1 MNPSPESAWIGNY
14 SYFRARTS
22 PGKVALTDL
31 DDGRSF
37 TYRQLDERSNRLAS
51 FLRDEWG
58 IGRGDRFAFLS
69 RNRVELVDALF
80 AAGKLGAILVPYNVR
95 LSVDELAALVADE
108 GPRAL
113 FYEECFEQ
121 TVAQLRGKA
130 NIERYLRLGERR
142 GSPADEYAA
151 VESRPRAEPV
161 SCPGLSEDD
170 IFMLIHTGG
179 TTGIPKAAMLSHRC
193 VLFNALSE
201 IVTWRLTDADSSHI
215 LLPLFH
221 TGGWNLLTIPLLV
234 AGGRVILNRQFDPK
248 QSIEVIQRERT
259 TTVFGAA
266 TIFRMIQERPEFEKA
281 DFSSV
286 RWMMAGAAPTPIQV
300 MEAYWKR
307 EIPFALGYGMT
318 EAGPNNLS
326 APADQMSFGQMREK
340 FASVGKPFF
349 FAQMRIVDDEGR
361 DVPAGQNG
369 ELIWSGPQ
377 IFSGYWNKPEATRE
391 TLREGWV
398 YTGDIAAQ
406 DADGFVY
413 IVGRKKNMYISG
425 GENVFPPEIEKVLYE
440 IPEIHEVCVI
450 GVPDEKWGE
459 VGKAVVAL
467 KPGASID
474 KARILAA
481 LQAKLAKY
489 KVPKYLAFVKA
500 VPKNSVGKIVSSEA
514 QKLYGKPVDED
525 LR

>member
-1 MNPSPESAWIGNY
+1 MQELSWIGNY
-14 SYFRARTS
+14 SYFRSRTS
-22 PGKVALTDL
+22 PDKIAVTDL

-37 TYRQLDERSNRLAS
+37 TYRELDARANRLANFMS
-51 FLRDEWG
+51 REWG
-58 IGRGDRFAFLS
+58 ITKGDRVAFLS
-69 RNRVELVDALF
+69 RNRVEMLDALF

-95 LSVDELAALVADE
+95 LSPDELALLVADE

-113 FYEECFEQ
+113 FYEEAFD
-121 TVAQLRGKA
+121 VAATALRGKSK
-130 NIERYLRLGERR
+130 IERYVRLGERR
-142 GSPADEYAA
+142 GTPADEYAA
-151 VESRPRAEPV
+151 IESYADDAPV
-161 SCPGLSEDD
+161 SCPGLTQED
-170 IFMLIHTGG
+170 IFLLIHTGG
-179 TTGIPKAAMLSHRC
+179 TTGLPKGGMISHRS

-201 IVTWRLTDADSSHI
+201 IITWKLSDKDSSHI

-248 QSIEVIQRERT
+248 LGVDVIQRERT
-259 TTVFGAA
+259 TLVFGAA
-266 TIFRMIQERPEFEKA
+266 TIFRMMLERPEFAAA

-286 RWMMAGAAPTPIQV
+286 RWMMAGAAPTPLNV
-300 MEAYWKR
+300 MEAFWARK
-307 EIPFALGYGMT
+307 IPFALGYGMT

-326 APADQMSFGQMREK
+326 APAEDMSFELQREK

-349 FAQMRIVDDEGR
+349 FTQMRIVDDDGR
-361 DVPAGQNG
+361 DVASGENG

-377 IFSGYWNKPEATRE
+377 IFSGYWNKPAE
-391 TLREGWV
+391 TADVLRDGWV
-398 YTGDIAAQ
+398 YTGDIAMQ

-425 GENVFPPEIEKVLYE
+425 GENVFPPEVEKALYE
-440 IPEIHEVCVI
+440 IPEVHEVCVI

-467 KPGASID
+467 KPGASVD
-474 KARILAA
+474 KAGIVAA
-481 LQAKLAKY
+481 LAGKLARF
-489 KVPKYLAFVKA
+489 KVPKYVAFVNA
-500 VPKNSVGKIVSSEA
+500 VPKNSVGKIVSSDA
-514 QKLYGKPVDED
+514 QRLYGKPVDED